1 MKSLSRIAQI
11 YICTILASGAGL
23 LGIQVS
29 HLHITNLPMFCTI
42 CGMAAVLQTLKTIG
56 VTARSS
62 YNLSWILYGFVFVFF
77 GAPAT
82 ILVILFA
89 HLVEWGWHRYSWY
102 IQCFNI
108 TSFVLVVSV
117 VGFVY
122 GWLNPA
128 WLPLTS
134 AGAISILGALAIFTG
149 LNHLLVGLVIQL
161 ARGQKLTES
170 GVFGW
175 MTLLLDFGLL
185 CLGAIAALIWL
196 VNPATIM
203 LIFVLAY
210 LLYTALRV
218 PALQRQAETD
228 PKTGLLN
235 ARHFTEKLK
244 EELARAQRFG
254 RPLTVVMADL
264 DLLREVNNKYGHLA
278 GDVVLKGVAQIL
290 KESSRDYDLPARFG
304 GEEFAILM
312 PETSI
317 LEAQFFVEEMRRL
330 IEEARFTVS
339 TSPTPIQITMSFGIA
354 EGHDKDKS
362 IEDLIHRA
370 DVAVY
375 QAKQNGRN
383 QVCVF
388 SEEQSTT
395 WFFQQGPQAKTEKP
409 SATDPLPPSQENQLV
424 ETNKAIEQAPPKP
437 VPPTPPA
444 AKPPSAW
451 PLQVYITS
459 TIALALGLTLL
470 LVRPSSVTD
479 WLGILLFT
487 ALAVFTEIFG
497 IEIYVRNTSV
507 STSAAPLLAGVLLFG
522 PMAAVCIGPA
532 IAVVA
537 YIKYRSPLIR
547 FFFNTSNHLLG
558 GLFSAS
564 LILLGGRAFASWPL
578 LIQILLATLGAL
590 TIYLSTTSFV
600 AGAISIDKRLSPS
613 AVWTERFRWLAPY
626 YAALGIVAY
635 ALVFSYQTTGFIG
648 VCVSLVPL
656 FMLRYSQVQYVKHTE
671 TMVNQLRKQN
681 SELME
686 QAAEISLLNDEILH
700 VLANALDLRD
710 PYVSKHSHHVA
721 QYSMLI
727 AQELGMSP
735 ARVEIVRKA
744 GLLHDIGKLGIPE
757 AVLYKPTRLTDEEYE
772 LVKQH
777 VCIGAELVQGCHS
790 LHEIVPFILH
800 HHEYYNGKGYPDG
813 LANAEIPLE
822 ARILGLA
829 DAIEAMASDR
839 PYHKALSVKEILAEI
854 TRCAGTQFDPVIV
867 HAFMQVLE
875 RAGEQLIVNSAR
887 SVTVRRAEPRQLT
900 VKEEHAAPLVVT
912 VLA

>member
-1 MKSLSRIAQI
+1 M
-11 YICTILASGAGL
+11 
-23 LGIQVS
+23 
-29 HLHITNLPMFCTI
+29 
-42 CGMAAVLQTLKTIG
+42 
-56 VTARSS
+56 
-62 YNLSWILYGFVFVFF
+62 
-77 GAPAT
+77 
-82 ILVILFA
+82 
-89 HLVEWGWHRYSWY
+89 
-102 IQCFNI
+102 
-108 TSFVLVVSV
+108 
-117 VGFVY
+117 Y
-122 GWLNPA
+122 GWLNPS
-128 WLPLTS
+128 WLPLTF
-134 AGAISILGALAIFTG
+134 AGALSILGALALFTG
-149 LNHLLVGLVIQL
+149 LNHLLVGLVVVL

-170 GVFGW
+170 GVFGR

-196 VNPATIM
+196 VNPATII

-210 LLYTALRV
+210 LLYNALRV
-218 PALQRQAETD
+218 PALQRQVETD

-290 KESSRDYDLPARFG
+290 KEAGRDYDMTARFG

-312 PETSI
+312 PETSL
-317 LEAQFFVEEMRRL
+317 LEAQIFVEEMRHQ

-339 TSPTPIQITMSFGIA
+339 TSPTPINVTMSFGVA
-354 EGHDKDKS
+354 EGHDQDKS
-362 IEDLIHRA
+362 IEDLLHRA
-370 DVAVY
+370 DIAVY

-388 SEEQSTT
+388 SEEQNTP
-395 WFFQQGPQAKTEKP
+395 WFFQQGLQEQDEKS
-409 SATDPLPPSQENQLV
+409 SATNQVPPSQAHQLV
-424 ETNKAIEQAPPKP
+424 ETNKASEQAPPKP
-437 VPPTPPA
+437 VLPPPPA
-444 AKPPSAW
+444 ANPAPAW
-451 PLQVYITS
+451 RLQVYITS
-459 TIALALGLTLL
+459 TIALALGLTFL
-470 LVRPSSVTD
+470 LVRPSLVTD
-479 WLGILLFT
+479 WPGILLFT

-522 PMAAVCIGPA
+522 PMAALCIGPA

-558 GLFSAS
+558 GLFSAC
-564 LILLGGRAFASWPL
+564 LILLSGRVFNSLSLPL
-578 LIQILLATLGAL
+578 QITLATLGAL
-590 TIYLSTTSFV
+590 VIYLSTTSFV
-600 AGAISIDKRLSPS
+600 AGAISIDKQLALG

-635 ALVFSYQTTGFIG
+635 ALVFSYQTTGLIG

-656 FMLRYSQVQYVKHTE
+656 FMLRYSQMQYVKHTE
-671 TMVNQLRKQN
+671 TMVNQLRTQN
-681 SELME
+681 SELMG

-710 PYVSKHSHHVA
+710 PYVLKHSHHVA

-727 AQELGMSP
+727 AQELGMAP
-735 ARVEIVRKA
+735 ERVEIVRKA

-757 AVLYKPTRLTDEEYE
+757 SVLYKPTRLTDEEYE
-772 LVKQH
+772 LVKEH
-777 VCIGAELVQGCHS
+777 VYIGAELVQGCHS

-800 HHEYYNGKGYPDG
+800 HHEYYNGKGYPNG
-813 LANAEIPLE
+813 LAGADIPLE

-839 PYHKALSVKEILAEI
+839 PYHKALTVKEILSEI
-854 TRCAGTQFDPVIV
+854 SRCAGTQFDPAIV
-867 HAFMQVLE
+867 HTFMQVLE
-875 RAGEQLIVNSAR
+875 RMGEQLIVNSAR
-887 SVTVRRAEPRQLT
+887 SVTVRRAEPRQLM
-900 VKEEHAAPLVVT
+900 VKEEQAEPLVT
-912 VLA
+912 VIG